1 MQVVRTEMRPFR
13 HIIRFIR
20 RREGGDAHRV
30 GWLADIK
37 QPDQL
42 LAVLLV
48 VEHRFIQHHQ
58 QIAIRQRQRGMRSA
72 AERRAPVAMT
82 NQPRLGTVFDIQQ
95 RQAAV
100 APAAVGGIPG
110 NNGVMQRIAFAL
122 RPVRCFTA
130 RLVHPRQP
138 PAPGH
143 FGLTRIGQIDGQED
157 VVSKTVDQR
166 GHIRPAAADVPDA
179 VNTDAVKRQET
190 DFPRLRGS
198 GNIKDAQPGAPALVL
213 HIADRVTH
221 RAGVVHLLISKTGV
235 SKQIPGVDHQQQ
247 IVMRLEMHVPGA
259 RRRGN
264 IVDGG
269 GPGRIANIDH
279 GKTLRHH
286 MADIGESAVHHQL
299 HAVRTTALIAMANQP
314 HIAAVFGG
322 R

>member
-1 MQVVRTEMRPFR
+1 
-13 HIIRFIR
+13 
-20 RREGGDAHRV
+20 
-30 GWLADIK
+30 
-37 QPDQL
+37 
-42 LAVLLV
+42 
-48 VEHRFIQHHQ
+48 
-58 QIAIRQRQRGMRSA
+58 MRSA
-72 AERRAPVAMT
+72 AERRAPVAMA
-82 NQPRLGTVFDIQQ
+82 NQRRLGTVFDIQQ

-110 NNGVMQRIAFAL
+110 NNGVVQRIAFTL

-138 PAPGH
+138 PAPGNLR
-143 FGLTRIGQIDGQED
+143 FTRIGQIDGQED
-157 VVSKTVDQR
+157 VVGKTVDQR

-179 VNTDAVKRQET
+179 VNADTAQRQKANFT
-190 DFPRLRGS
+190 RLIRRGD
-198 GNIKDAQPGAPALVL
+198 IKHAQPGAPAFVL

-221 RAGVVHLLISKTGV
+221 RAGVVHLLIGKTGV
-235 SKQIPGVDHQQQ
+235 GKQIPGVDHQQQ
-247 IVMRLEMHVPGA
+247 IVMRLEVHVPGA

-264 IVDGG
+264 IVDRA

-299 HAVRTTALIAMANQP
+299 DAVRTTALVAMADQP
-314 HIAAVFGG
+314 HIAAVFWG